1 MNAAGQNSL
10 VGPSF
15 HIYLRRT
22 IRTITVS
29 VVLSPERNIGSP
41 PIPKSPRNPFNTRS
55 LIIIDTYFESLKL
68 FHNQQTANIKQS
80 RLSAPFSRRRVTLNE
95 TDSDVREVL
104 QFSSFE
110 NKIIFCQ
117 SFEYVDARPR
127 RSRRILKESAK
138 YVFCPDAF
146 PVVFQRLRVSSRVH
160 PSFCRT

>member
-55 LIIIDTYFESLKL
+55 LIIVDTYFESLKL
-68 FHNQQTANIKQS
+68 FHIQQTASIKQS

-104 QFSSFE
+104 HNS
-110 NKIIFCQ
+110 
-117 SFEYVDARPR
+117 
-127 RSRRILKESAK
+127 
-138 YVFCPDAF
+138 
-146 PVVFQRLRVSSRVH
+146 RVSRTKLYFASRSSMSMHDLGGAGGSSKSLQNTFSV
-160 PSFCRT
+160 PMRSLLCSNA